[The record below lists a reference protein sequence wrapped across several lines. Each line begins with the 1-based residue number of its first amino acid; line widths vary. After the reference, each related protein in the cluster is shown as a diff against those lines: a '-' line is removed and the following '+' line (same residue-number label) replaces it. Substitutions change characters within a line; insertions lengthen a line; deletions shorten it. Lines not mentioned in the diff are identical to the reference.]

1 MGDAGDVP
9 EVRPPT
15 IDDICRICRALDEAG
30 ARYVLIGGFAVILH
44 GGLRTTK
51 DIDLLVDPEPANVER
66 LKRAL
71 SVLEDDAARE
81 IDPGDLRKYAVVRV
95 ADEGLVDLL
104 AAAGG
109 VTWRDAQS
117 SAVRMD
123 LEGTPV
129 LVADVDTLIRTKR
142 TVRPSDAADRAWLE
156 SLREDQHG
164 R

>member
-1 MGDAGDVP
+1 VDEDPDVP

-15 IDDICRICRALDEAG
+15 IDDIRRICRALDDAG
-30 ARYVLIGGFAVILH
+30 AHYVLIGGFAVILH

-71 SVLEDDAARE
+71 SVLEDAAALE
-81 IDPGDLRKYAVVRV
+81 IEEGDLQKYTVVRI
-95 ADEGLVDLL
+95 ADEILVDLFF
-104 AAAGG
+104 AACG
-109 VTWRDAQS
+109 VTWSEART
-117 SAVRMD
+117 SALRMD

-129 LVADVDTLIRTKR
+129 IVADVETLIRTKM

-156 SLREDQHG
+156 SLREDGG

>member
-1 MGDAGDVP
+1 MDEEPDVP

-15 IDDICRICRALDEAG
+15 IDDVRRICRALEEAG

-44 GGLRTTK
+44 GGVRTTK

-81 IDPGDLRKYAVVRV
+81 IDTGDLQKYTVVRV
-95 ADEGLVDLL
+95 ADEVLVDLL
-104 AAAGG
+104 AAACG
-109 VTWRDAQS
+109 VTWSEA
-117 SAVRMD
+117 SASALRMD
-123 LEGTPV
+123 PEGTPV
-129 LVADVDTLIRTKR
+129 IAADGETLIRTKQ

-156 SLREDQHG
+156 ALREDQD

>member
-1 MGDAGDVP
+1 MDEQPGVP

-15 IDDICRICRALDEAG
+15 IDDIRRICRSLEEAG

-44 GGLRTTK
+44 GGVRTTK
-51 DIDLLVDPEPANVER
+51 DIDLLVDPEPANVEL

-71 SVLEDDAARE
+71 SILEDDAARE
-81 IDPGDLRKYAVVRV
+81 IEPGDLQTYSVVRV
-95 ADEGLVDLL
+95 ADEVLVDLL
-104 AAAGG
+104 AAACG
-109 VTWRDAQS
+109 VTWSEAQS

-129 LVADVDTLIRTKR
+129 IVADIETLIRTKK

-156 SLREDQHG
+156 SLREG
-164 R
+164 GER

>member
-1 MGDAGDVP
+1 VGDAGDVP

-15 IDDICRICRALDEAG
+15 IDDIRRICRALDEAG

-51 DIDLLVDPEPANVER
+51 DIDLLVDPEPGNVER

-81 IDPGDLRKYAVVRV
+81 IDPGDLRKYSVVRV
-95 ADEGLVDLL
+95 ADEVLVDLL
-104 AAAGG
+104 AAACG
-109 VTWRDAQS
+109 VTWTDAHG
-117 SAVRMD
+117 SAVQID

-129 LVADVDTLIRTKR
+129 IVADVDTLIRTKR
-142 TVRPSDAADRAWLE
+142 TRRPSDAADRAWLE
-156 SLREDQHG
+156 SLRDS
-164 R
+164 RR

>member
-1 MGDAGDVP
+1 VDDEPDVP

-15 IDDICRICRALDEAG
+15 VDDIRRICRALAEAG

-51 DIDLLVDPEPANVER
+51 DIDLLVDPEPENVER

-81 IDPGDLRKYAVVRV
+81 IEPGDLRKYTVVRV
-95 ADEGLVDLL
+95 ADEVLVDLL
-104 AAAGG
+104 AAACG
-109 VTWRDAQS
+109 VTWSDAWA
-117 SAVRMD
+117 SALRMD
-123 LEGTPV
+123 LDGTPV
-129 LVADVDTLIRTKR
+129 IVADLETLMRTKM

-156 SLREDQHG
+156 SLRKGAG

>member
-1 MGDAGDVP
+1 VDEDPDVP

-15 IDDICRICRALDEAG
+15 IDDIRRICRALDEAG

-71 SVLEDDAARE
+71 AVLEDDAARE
-81 IDPGDLRKYAVVRV
+81 IEAGDLQKYTVVRV
-95 ADEGLVDLL
+95 ADEVLVDLL
-104 AAAGG
+104 AAACG
-109 VTWRDAQS
+109 VTWSEARA
-117 SAVRMD
+117 SALRMD
-123 LEGTPV
+123 VEGTPV
-129 LVADVDTLIRTKR
+129 IVADVETLIRTKM

-156 SLREDQHG
+156 SLREDG
-164 R
+164 RR